1 MEIQQI
7 LTSISLCTAVLGLF
21 FSVPLLSMASKR
33 PGNAWLALFLFEF
46 AWLALADFVFSEP
59 AMGAHPGWIVAFHW
73 AVAGLGPAFYC
84 YVRALTGQLN
94 GVRQLWHFIPQ
105 LLLIASMLWDLLAM
119 SESAWRVAAR
129 GCVPCSSGPSLLVF
143 QLLAAVYGIAVS
155 YRLRR
160 FRAGLRENYSS
171 LAGRDLRWLSHSTAL
186 LLLLLALWIPAVA
199 LGGYWQAG
207 LAAGRLALL
216 VALGWY
222 GLSRPGLFMRKHD
235 AVPAAIPASATPP
248 VAEPPATGP
257 SSVSESGEK
266 YARSGMN
273 TATESLIGKRLAQR
287 MEHQRDYLEPD
298 LKLGELAERIGT
310 SPQLLSQYLNEA
322 LGLSFFEYINA
333 QRSLEVQRLMRD
345 PSHAGATLLELAIAA
360 GFNSKTTFN
369 ASFKKSTGMAP
380 SVWRKLQAAT
390 FAPIG

>member
-21 FSVPLLSMASKR
+21 FSFPLLSMASKR

-46 AWLALADFVFSEP
+46 AWLALADFVFSDP
-59 AMGAHPGWIVAFHW
+59 AMSAHPGWVVAFHW
-73 AVAGLGPAFYC
+73 AIAGLGPAFYC
-84 YVRALTGQLN
+84 YVRALTGQSN

-119 SESAWRVAAR
+119 SESAWRVSAK
-129 GCVPCSSGPSLLVF
+129 GCVPCSGGPSLLIF

-160 FRAGLRENYSS
+160 FRATLRENYSS
-171 LAGRDLRWLSHSTAL
+171 LAGRDLRWLSQSTAL

-199 LGGYWQAG
+199 LGGYWQAV

-216 VALGWY
+216 IALGWY

-235 AVPAAIPASATPP
+235 DAELSAAIPASETPP
-248 VAEPPATGP
+248 IAEPTATD
-257 SSVSESGEK
+257 SGEK

-287 MEHQRDYLEPD
+287 MEQQRDYLEPD

-322 LGLSFFEYINA
+322 LGQSFFEYINA
-333 QRSLEVQRLMRD
+333 QRSLEVQSLMRD
-345 PSHAGATLLELAIAA
+345 QSHAGATLLELAIAA

-369 ASFKKSTGMAP
+369 ASFKKCTGMAP
-380 SVWRKLQAAT
+380 SAWRKLQAET